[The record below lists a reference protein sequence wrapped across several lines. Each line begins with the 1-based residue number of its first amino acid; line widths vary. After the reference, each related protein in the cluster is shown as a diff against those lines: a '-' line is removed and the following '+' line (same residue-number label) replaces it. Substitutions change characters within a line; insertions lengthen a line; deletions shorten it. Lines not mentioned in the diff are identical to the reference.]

1 MIDYKKLA
9 RRLHMSIAIPPTD
22 READLAK
29 EKVEENKKRLLAK
42 NLEKAIQ
49 KNM

>member
-9 RRLHMSIAIPPTD
+9 RRLHLSIAIPPTAKEAIRD
-22 READLAK
+22 R